1 MSFMCQKD
9 SYLKEFHTRVK
20 SCHPV
25 CESLLVEG
33 KKTKVQGYNIVLEDT
48 ILFPEGGGQPD
59 DRGTINDVPVMK
71 VSRVG
76 AYAVHFVTS
85 EIPPETV
92 VSLKLD
98 WTRRFDHMQQHT
110 AQHLITA
117 VTDRKFGFQTT
128 SWNLGTDI
136 VTIELDTLSLALDQ
150 IREIEEAVNKSIRE
164 NISVKPTFYSDKDD
178 PELKKFRGLGLPLD
192 HVGPVRVLSIEGI
205 DDALCCGTH
214 VSNLSHI
221 QAIKLLGAEKGK
233 KNKVNLSFLA
243 GERLLKYVGE
253 AFCREKTLTGI
264 LKGPAEK
271 HWELADKAVKSS
283 KNMQKACNVQLRE
296 LATLEAALYKQ
307 MANKENVFIKHRF
320 HGTLSRQEVDRLLQG
335 GDGCYL
341 VRKSDRAPDAFT
353 LAIRFDGETKNY
365 KLYYDGQHFV
375 GEKRFD
381 SIHDLVADGLIHF
394 YIELRAADYIKTLSQ
409 ESNYEE
415 SPYMAY
421 NMKRKRMGKSKT
433 DANVK
438 GLNNEI
444 ANQAN
449 DDDDTCPSLDFNEF
463 VKPHIF
469 KLQNFMGL
477 HWCDFCANFMWG
489 LLAQGVKCQD
499 CGFQAHKKC
508 SEKVPNDCM
517 PDMKYVK
524 RIFGGDLTTVVK
536 AQKSQIPIVV
546 DKCVREIESRGM
558 DMEGLYRLAG
568 FHDDIEAVRMAF
580 DKDAENADISIN
592 KYEDINTICSALK
605 LYFRLLPIPLI
616 TCDVYKRLMEIIK
629 TEDLTVSDQVKLMK
643 EPLATLPPAHFHT
656 LKFMCAHLGRVVEH
670 KSKNMM
676 SSENLAIVFA
686 PTLLRSDDADPMAS
700 LMAAKF

>member
-1 MSFMCQKD
+1 MIFVK
-9 SYLKEFHTRVK
+9 FHTRVK

-48 ILFPEGGGQPD
+48 ILFPEGGGQVSSLQA
-59 DRGTINDVPVMK
+59 INDVPVMK

-76 AYAVHFVTS
+76 ADAVHFVTS

-283 KNMQKACNVQLRE
+283 KNMQKTCNVQLRE
-296 LATLEAALYKQ
+296 LATLEVALYKQ
-307 MANKENVFIKHRF
+307 LPNKENVFIKHRNDGDNDYISVLMSELGDESLPKLITMGDDKEGGVF
-320 HGTLSRQEVDRLLQG
+320 VLSGPEDLVKELGNKICDIFEGKGAANKGTFRGKATNLANRIKAERLLREYLCLDQG
-335 GDGCYL
+335 
-341 VRKSDRAPDAFT
+341 K
-353 LAIRFDGETKNY
+353 
-365 KLYYDGQHFV
+365 
-375 GEKRFD
+375 
-381 SIHDLVADGLIHF
+381 
-394 YIELRAADYIKTLSQ
+394 
-409 ESNYEE
+409 ES
-415 SPYMAY
+415 
-421 NMKRKRMGKSKT
+421 
-433 DANVK
+433 
-438 GLNNEI
+438 
-444 ANQAN
+444 
-449 DDDDTCPSLDFNEF
+449 
-463 VKPHIF
+463 
-469 KLQNFMGL
+469 
-477 HWCDFCANFMWG
+477 
-489 LLAQGVKCQD
+489 
-499 CGFQAHKKC
+499 
-508 SEKVPNDCM
+508 
-517 PDMKYVK
+517 
-524 RIFGGDLTTVVK
+524 
-536 AQKSQIPIVV
+536 
-546 DKCVREIESRGM
+546 
-558 DMEGLYRLAG
+558 
-568 FHDDIEAVRMAF
+568 
-580 DKDAENADISIN
+580 
-592 KYEDINTICSALK
+592 
-605 LYFRLLPIPLI
+605 
-616 TCDVYKRLMEIIK
+616 
-629 TEDLTVSDQVKLMK
+629 
-643 EPLATLPPAHFHT
+643 
-656 LKFMCAHLGRVVEH
+656 
-670 KSKNMM
+670 
-676 SSENLAIVFA
+676 
-686 PTLLRSDDADPMAS
+686 
-700 LMAAKF
+700 